1 MPNKPKILFLG
12 NIPASA
18 AQGPDAFVILES
30 AEDRRPYRE
39 AVIKPASG
47 CLSYPSDFSDP
58 EIPAGSVAY
67 HPVFGEIT
75 YNSRWYFS
83 TARLMEDLAAAEENP
98 SIVAHIL
105 HIDSPGGEAFGLH
118 EAFDA
123 IRSLKKPCH
132 AVIGSMAASAGY
144 YLAAGADRVYASA
157 MFSMAGCIGIVGLF
171 YDDRKYL
178 EKIGIEERE
187 YYSSY
192 SPLKNKI
199 FRDAREGNGD
209 EYIRRY
215 LDPMAIQFIEDV
227 KNARPG
233 ITQPAQE
240 GDTFYSDDAVA
251 AGLIDGV
258 KSFDEVLNDILE
270 SAAPSSIEKSPS
282 VDINQ
287 LNLCL

>member
-1 MPNKPKILFLG
+1 MPPKPKILFLG
-12 NIPASA
+12 NVPASA
-18 AQGPDAFVILES
+18 DQGPDAFVILES

-39 AVIKPASG
+39 AVIKPASAS
-47 CLSYPSDFSDP
+47 LSYPSDFSDP
-58 EIPAGSVAY
+58 EIPEGSVAY

-83 TARLMEDLAAAEENP
+83 TARLMADLSAAEENP
-98 SIVAHIL
+98 SIVAHVL

-123 IRSLKKPCH
+123 IRNLKKPCH

-157 MFSMAGCIGIVGLF
+157 MFSMVGCIGIVGLF

-178 EKIGIEERE
+178 EKIGFEERE

-192 SPLKNKI
+192 SPLKNKV
-199 FRDAREGNGD
+199 FRDARDGNGD

-215 LDPMAIQFIEDV
+215 LDPMALRFIEDV
-227 KNARPG
+227 KGARTG
-233 ITQPAQE
+233 ITQAAQE
-240 GDTFYSDDAVA
+240 GDTFYSDEAVA

-258 KSFDEVLNDILE
+258 KSFDDALRDLIEAI
-270 SAAPSSIEKSPS
+270 SSNEKSPS
-282 VDINQ
+282 IDINQ